1 MGWRGVKKKRT
12 VISERTYSSGAP
24 RDQTVRRGSESHYEG
39 KGRRLG
45 VWGDLNLHTAS
56 LEPDLN

>member
-1 MGWRGVKKKRT
+1 MEGDEEKRT
-12 VISERTYSSGAP
+12 VISECAYSSGAW

-39 KGRRLG
+39 ERRRLG
-45 VWGDLNLHTAS
+45 VWGDLNLHMAS